1 MSVLLSTFKKVTPN
15 VRRKGIRRKNTLPGG
30 ENSLPSLPST
40 NEAPELILKVQVV
53 GCSDLLAKDKNGKS
67 DPLGRDRHTTPVV
80 KRNLNPEYNSKDATF
95 EFSLYRS
102 TIGNVGALQFV
113 IWDKDLMSKDY
124 LGETALSFEDLFKH
138 QEPSPAYAFD
148 DLRNTVFAVSI
159 ESTRK
164 KTSAQGALR
173 LKIGYAPVDKEVVPD
188 YNAVHRDLQQLVTQ
202 TSLSLHSSVPTRGV
216 GTAIMG
222 ADSELEDDGL
232 SSGDEYSTDE
242 YEPESGAPPRKASSQ
257 QAAVPAVAGPTPAPV
272 KPSHSSSGGLLPRII
287 APIRPSLSPRL
298 SSGDV
303 LPGSDTSRPPSRT
316 KKIRPNFK
324 RTFNSDYNFATNMN
338 DTVGIVMLEVNR
350 AEDLPKLK
358 NMTRTGWDMDP
369 FCVISFGKKVFRTRV
384 IRHSLN
390 PVWNEKLLFHVHRFE
405 TSFKVS
411 LRVLD
416 WDKLTGND
424 FIGGVSFDL
433 AELMAHVPQPDPIT
447 GIYPEEVAKGDHD
460 MTEYK
465 LPVAAEK
472 GAEWEFKHAPYLIFR
487 AKYQPYRALRQR
499 FWRQYLKQYDT
510 DNSGLISHI
519 EISSMLDTLGS
530 TLSRETIDSFF
541 TRFDQNPRE
550 GEITFDQAVQ
560 CLEDAVTMP
569 RAQRKKVSPDGLM
582 PETGANT
589 PLIKGSPTEE
599 YPNLGIQN
607 LNFSGPSARASND
620 ESVGVATINSKPQRD
635 GQEPMQM
642 PASTASE
649 GLMPPKQLTPGMER
663 TASDITINGDE
674 TPIVATPGQ
683 ADTIPEVTTS
693 IHPSDLSQQSTDHLA
708 DDLDDLEGPTSSAG
722 DDVFERVINIKTCP
736 LCHRPRMNSKAEGD
750 IVTHLAV
757 CASSDW
763 ARVDRMIVGNYVTAS
778 QAQRKWYSTV
788 VSKISAGS
796 YQLGANSGNIIVQNR
811 MTGQLEEEK
820 MQGYVRFGIRLLYKG
835 AKGRM
840 EGGRARRLLKSLS
853 IKQGQKFD
861 APESA
866 REIMPFIAFH
876 NLPVEEI
883 ADPLESFKT
892 FNQFFYRKLRMSY
905 RPVTNPDDP
914 RTVVSVADC
923 RMMAFETIQD
933 ATKIWIKG
941 REFTVAKLLGDHYK
955 DEALKYTGGALGIF
969 RLAPQDYHR
978 FHAPVDGKI
987 GPMTYI
993 TGEYYTVN
1001 PQAIRT
1007 TLDVYGENA
1016 RKIVPIDSPIY
1027 GRVMAVCV
1035 GAMMVGTIVTT
1046 VEEGAEVKRG
1056 DEFGYFAFGG
1066 STIVLLFEKGAI
1078 QWDEDILNNS
1088 QASLETLVRV
1098 CMGVGKAGRPP
1109 PTSRASSSITP
1120 A

>member
-1 MSVLLSTFKKVTPN
+1 MVALLSTLRKATPN
-15 VRRKGIRRKNTLPGG
+15 VRPRGIRKRNNAHGDHSTS
-30 ENSLPSLPST
+30 SLPPP

-53 GCSDLLAKDKNGKS
+53 GCSNLLAKDKNGKS
-67 DPLGRDRHTTPVV
+67 DPFVVVGLGRDRFTTPVV
-80 KRNLNPEYNSKDATF
+80 KRNLNPEYNSRDATF
-95 EFSLYRS
+95 EFSLYRT
-102 TIGNVGALQFV
+102 TIGHIGALQFV
-113 IWDKDLMSKDY
+113 IWDKDLMGKDY
-124 LGETALSFEDLFKH
+124 LGEAAISFDDLFKH
-138 QEPSPAYAFD
+138 QEPSPAFAFD
-148 DLRNTVFAVSI
+148 DPRNTEFAVSV

-164 KTSAQGALR
+164 EAISQGALR
-173 LKIGYAPVDKEVVPD
+173 LKIGYAPVDREMVPD
-188 YNAVHRDLQQLVTQ
+188 YDAVHKDLLQQVVNA
-202 TSLSLHSSVPTRGV
+202 SLSLHSSAPTRGV
-216 GTAIMG
+216 GTISMEG
-222 ADSELEDDGL
+222 DSELEDDGL
-232 SSGDEYSTDE
+232 SSADEYSTDDDE
-242 YEPESGAPPRKASSQ
+242 GGESTGPSRKTSQ
-257 QAAVPAVAGPTPAPV
+257 NAAVVSPAPV
-272 KPSHSSSGGLLPRII
+272 APKPKS
-287 APIRPSLSPRL
+287 L

-303 LPGSDTSRPPSRT
+303 GAATDSSRPSSRT
-316 KKIRPNFK
+316 SKIRPQVK
-324 RTFNSDYNFATNMN
+324 RTFNSDYNLATDKN
-338 DTVGIVMLEVNR
+338 DIVGIVMLEVNR
-350 AEDLPKLK
+350 AEDLPRLR

-384 IRHSLN
+384 IRHSLK

-424 FIGGVSFDL
+424 FIGGVDFDL
-433 AELMAHVPQPDPIT
+433 PELMANVPKPDPVT
-447 GIYPEEVAKGDHD
+447 GIYPPEVANGDHD
-460 MTEYK
+460 MMEYK
-465 LPVAAEK
+465 LPIMAQK
-472 GAEWEFKHAPYLIFR
+472 GAEWEFKHAPVLVFR

-499 FWRQYLKQYDT
+499 FWRQYLKQYDS
-510 DNSGLISHI
+510 NNNGFISHI
-519 EISSMLDTLGS
+519 EISTMLDTLGS
-530 TLSRETIDSFF
+530 TLSRETIDNFF
-541 TRFDQNPRE
+541 IRFDVSPRE
-550 GEITFDQAVQ
+550 GEISFDQAIQ
-560 CLEDAVTMP
+560 CLEDAVKMP
-569 RAQRKKVSPDGLM
+569 KSERKKVSPDGLM
-582 PETGANT
+582 PESGLNT
-589 PLIKGSPTEE
+589 PTAKGSPTEG
-599 YPNLGIQN
+599 YSNLGMQN
-607 LNFSGPSARASND
+607 LDFAGPSARPPND
-620 ESVGVATINSKPQRD
+620 ESIEAATLGSRPQND

-642 PASTASE
+642 PVTTAPG
-649 GLMPPKQLTPGMER
+649 GLAPLSAGMER
-663 TASDITINGDE
+663 VASDSTLNGNE
-674 TPIVATPGQ
+674 TPVGAPAG
-683 ADTIPEVTTS
+683 AASSIPVVTTS
-693 IHPSDLSQQSTDHLA
+693 DLSIQPMNNLV
-708 DDLDDLEGPTSSAG
+708 DDMEDDVPLSSAG
-722 DDVFERVINIKTCP
+722 EELFERVINIKTCP

-835 AKGRM
+835 AKSRM

-861 APESA
+861 APDSA

-876 NLPVEEI
+876 NLLIEEI
-883 ADPLESFKT
+883 LDPLESFKT
-892 FNQFFYRKLRMSY
+892 FNEFFYRKLKMSY
-905 RPVTNPDDP
+905 RPITDPDDP
-914 RTVVSVADC
+914 RRVVSVADC
-923 RMMAFETIQD
+923 RMMAFETVHD

-941 REFTVAKLLGDHYK
+941 REFTVSKLLGDHYR
-955 DEALKYTGGALGIF
+955 DEAAKYTGGALGIF

-978 FHAPVDGKI
+978 FHVPIDGKI

-993 TGEYYTVN
+993 AGEYYTVN

-1016 RKIVPIDSPIY
+1016 RKIVPIDSPIF

-1066 STIVLLFEKGAI
+1066 STIVLLFEKGAL
-1078 QWDEDILNNS
+1078 QWDQDILNNS

-1098 CMGVGKAGRPP
+1098 CMGVGKASRPP
-1109 PTSRASSSITP
+1109 PTSRSSSL
-1120 A
+1120 AAA